1 MTDKQKFLSAVTV
14 ICDTREQKNSHITD
28 SFDAFGIKHLSRKLS
43 FGDYSF
49 LVDSIDFSLLCT
61 VERKATIGE
70 LWGNVTRERTRFE
83 AEISRT
89 FQINRCPILLIENCE
104 SREFLRSYCV
114 PQEVMR
120 REKRKVANIGR
131 TICDTLDSWSSP
143 NRYNLH
149 VNYCR
154 VKDDT
159 APLLLSIFYNYF
171 HNYKRLCAPQRG

>member
-1 MTDKQKFLSAVTV
+1 MTEKERFLRDVC
-14 ICDTREQKNSHITD
+14 IIIDTREKKNTHVTD
-28 SFDAFGIKHLSRKLS
+28 FFDAFGVKYVNRKLS

-49 LVDSIDFSLLCT
+49 LVDSIDFSLLCAI
-61 VERKATIGE
+61 ERKANINE
-70 LWGNVTRERTRFE
+70 LWGNITKERERFE
-83 AEISRT
+83 NEIGRT

-171 HNYKRLCAPQRG
+171 HNYTRLCAPQRG